1 MKAYITEATFRRHA
15 RKQPR
20 LTIMYCSL
28 GLALQGV
35 KYIMQPSNLYLF
47 VFLCPYSLHIII
59 GARNSGSCSF
69 GIVGLAPVFL
79 IPSQP
84 ETWCC

>member
-1 MKAYITEATFRRHA
+1 MSPELQIDLFVATFRRHA

-35 KYIMQPSNLYLF
+35 EYIMQPFNLF
-47 VFLCPYSLHIII
+47 AFLGTVTL
-59 GARNSGSCSF
+59 
-69 GIVGLAPVFL
+69 LEL
-79 IPSQP
+79 I
-84 ETWCC
+84 